1 MLSLAGVNNNSDKKT
16 QVKKVG
22 VKKDTKRSDY
32 DDEIPEEEDV
42 QIKSKQES
50 KFKLPSLS
58 RQFGK
63 QQQMVK

>member
-22 VKKDTKRSDY
+22 VKKVTKGNDY
-32 DDEIPEEEDV
+32 DDETPEDEEV
-42 QIKSKQES
+42 QIKSKQER

-58 RQFGK
+58 RQFG
-63 QQQMVK
+63 